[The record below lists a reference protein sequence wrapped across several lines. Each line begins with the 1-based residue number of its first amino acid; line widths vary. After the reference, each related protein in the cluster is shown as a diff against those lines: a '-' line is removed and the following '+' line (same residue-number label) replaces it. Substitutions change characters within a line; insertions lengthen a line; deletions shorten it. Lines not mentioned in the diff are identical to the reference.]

1 MEFVKPHLGEIKAM
15 ANENV
20 CRRPSRRNGEEEGY
34 KALGVEKMSKQAGN
48 RSQFKCRIG
57 SA

>member
-1 MEFVKPHLGEIKAM
+1 MEFVKPHLGERQAM

-20 CRRPSRRNGEEEGY
+20 RTRPSRRNGEEEGD

-48 RSQFKCRIG
+48 RSQFKCRIS